1 MNSAVSQSLVNLL
14 LASGVPSHEEAM
26 ELASNLNGGS
36 WTSQVL
42 DSGKVDEQRFL
53 EAIGNYFQV
62 PVISI
67 DAKKIERATLS
78 LLPSRFVFQHHI
90 LPIEMKDKTVVLATY
105 DLFNSVGRQ
114 LASQLLKGPAEWVL
128 VPRGQILRAMKT
140 VYGVGAETFDE
151 ILKANRSFESS
162 QDIEGATDLNAD
174 DPDASVVKFVNQII
188 REAILER
195 ATDIHVEP
203 LENDLRIRYRIDGI
217 LHEVAVPPQLRLLQS
232 AIISRLKV
240 MAHMD
245 IAERRLPQDGRIN
258 LQAHDQNI
266 DVRVSTIPTVNGES
280 ISLRLLSR
288 DQQQAFGFERLDLS
302 PGHTRIMKTLLTQPN
317 GIILVTGPT
326 GSGKS
331 TSLYCFL
338 SSINSVQRRI
348 ITIEEPVEYRLPGVS
363 QIDVKPE
370 IDLTFA
376 KGLRHILRQ
385 DPNVVMVG
393 EIRDVETADI
403 SIRAA
408 MTGHLVFSTLHTND
422 AVGGITR
429 LLDMDVEPFLLASVV
444 KAFIAQRLV
453 RTSCP
458 HCQEPV
464 DYPREYLAEIGIP
477 AELGTRFQKGAG
489 CDSCRQTGYLGRLA
503 IYEICVVTRAVEE
516 VNHAKTRWWRAEAM
530 RDRGRDGD
538 VASGRLAPS
547 RGGQDDHRRSG
558 ARHADRRSDGGDGS
572 AKRPRRGRRS
582 ADGAERSAARTGLRH
597 FLLVIPSRETA
608 RDLAIEYWSHN
619 FSQWVTRIVRVLS
632 PSRCQ
637 CQTIPAPDLS
647 ICGFSVWT
655 NSFFFSRRQPLI
667 SFSRAMACRASL
679 NCS

>member
-1 MNSAVSQSLVNLL
+1 MNPAISNSLIDLL
-14 LASGVPSHEEAM
+14 LASGVPSRDEAV
-26 ELASNLNGGS
+26 ELSTNLNGGS
-36 WTSQVL
+36 WTTQVL

-53 EAIGNYFQV
+53 EAIGNFFQV
-62 PVISI
+62 PVMSI
-67 DAKKIERATLS
+67 DTKRIERATLS

-90 LPIEMKDKTVVLATY
+90 LPIETRDKTVVLATY

-114 LASQLLKGPAEWVL
+114 LASQLLKRPTEWVL
-128 VPRGQILRAMKT
+128 VPRAQILRAMKT

-151 ILKANRSFESS
+151 ILKTNRSFEGV
-162 QDIEGATDLNAD
+162 QDIEMATDLDAN
-174 DPDASVVKFVNQII
+174 DPEASVVKFVNQVI
-188 REAILER
+188 REAIVER

-232 AIISRLKV
+232 AILSRLKV

-288 DQQQAFGFERLDLS
+288 TETQNFGFDRLDMS
-302 PGHTRIMKTLLTQPN
+302 EKQGTIVKALLAQPN
-317 GIILVTGPT
+317 GIILLTGPT
-326 GSGKS
+326 GCGKS

-429 LLDMDVEPFLLASVV
+429 LLDMDVEPFLLSSVV

-453 RTSCP
+453 RTICP
-458 HCQEPV
+458 HCV
-464 DYPREYLAEIGIP
+464 KMYDYPREYLAEISVP
-477 AELGTRFQKGAG
+477 AEMGTQFPRGDG
-489 CDSCRQTGYLGRLA
+489 CDSCRQTGYQGRLA
-503 IYEICVVTRAVEE
+503 IYEICVVTEPLKKLIMQKRDGGELKQCAIATGMETLRQDGWRRVAQGKTTIEE
-516 VNHAKTRWWRAEAM
+516 VVRVTQTDEVMAETELQSAPALMAEAP
-530 RDRGRDGD
+530 
-538 VASGRLAPS
+538 VVLA
-547 RGGQDDHRRSG
+547 
-558 ARHADRRSDGGDGS
+558 
-572 AKRPRRGRRS
+572 
-582 ADGAERSAARTGLRH
+582 
-597 FLLVIPSRETA
+597 
-608 RDLAIEYWSHN
+608 
-619 FSQWVTRIVRVLS
+619 
-632 PSRCQ
+632 
-637 CQTIPAPDLS
+637 
-647 ICGFSVWT
+647 
-655 NSFFFSRRQPLI
+655 
-667 SFSRAMACRASL
+667 
-679 NCS
+679 

>member
-1 MNSAVSQSLVNLL
+1 M
-14 LASGVPSHEEAM
+14 
-26 ELASNLNGGS
+26 
-36 WTSQVL
+36 
-42 DSGKVDEQRFL
+42 
-53 EAIGNYFQV
+53 
-62 PVISI
+62 
-67 DAKKIERATLS
+67 
-78 LLPSRFVFQHHI
+78 
-90 LPIEMKDKTVVLATY
+90 
-105 DLFNSVGRQ
+105 
-114 LASQLLKGPAEWVL
+114 
-128 VPRGQILRAMKT
+128 
-140 VYGVGAETFDE
+140 
-151 ILKANRSFESS
+151 
-162 QDIEGATDLNAD
+162 
-174 DPDASVVKFVNQII
+174 VKFVNQII
-188 REAILER
+188 REAIVER

-258 LQAHDQNI
+258 LQAHEQNI

-288 DQQQAFGFERLDLS
+288 DQQQSFGFERLDLS
-302 PGHTRIMKTLLTQPN
+302 PSTDADHEVALLAQPN

-453 RTSCP
+453 RTICP
-458 HCQEPV
+458 DCKAAGGLSARLSRRDWCIVAPNSARSSTAAQ
-464 DYPREYLAEIGIP
+464 AATIAGKP
-477 AELGTRFQKGAG
+477 AI
-489 CDSCRQTGYLGRLA
+489 TG
-503 IYEICVVTRAVEE
+503 RARHLR
-516 VNHAKTRWWRAEAM
+516 NLR
-530 RDRGRDGD
+530 RDGT
-538 VASGRLAPS
+538 AARRLIMQK
-547 RGGQDDHRRSG
+547 R
-558 ARHADRRSDGGDGS
+558 DGGEL
-572 AKRPRRGRRS
+572 KQC
-582 ADGAERSAARTGLRH
+582 
-597 FLLVIPSRETA
+597 
-608 RDLAIEYWSHN
+608 AISK
-619 FSQWVTRIVRVLS
+619 
-632 PSRCQ
+632 
-637 CQTIPAPDLS
+637 
-647 ICGFSVWT
+647 G
-655 NSFFFSRRQPLI
+655 
-667 SFSRAMACRASL
+667 
-679 NCS
+679 

>member
-1 MNSAVSQSLVNLL
+1 MSPALNKSLVDIL
-14 LASGVPSHEEAM
+14 LASGVETREDAAA
-26 ELASNLNGGS
+26 LATNLNGGS
-36 WTSQVL
+36 WTADVL
-42 DSGKVDEQRFL
+42 NSGKVDEQKFL
-53 EAIGNYFQV
+53 NAIGQLFSV
-62 PVISI
+62 PVIAI
-67 DAKKIERATLS
+67 DAKKIERATL
-78 LLPSRFVFQHHI
+78 LVLPSRFVFQHHI
-90 LPIEMKDKTVVLATY
+90 LPIEIKENSVVLATY

-114 LASQLLKGPAEWVL
+114 LASQLLDKPAEWVL
-128 VPRGQILRAMKT
+128 VPRAQILRAMKT
-140 VYGVGAETFDE
+140 LYGVGAETFDE
-151 ILKANRSFESS
+151 ILKTNRSFEAL
-162 QDIEGATDLNAD
+162 QDIETSTDLNAD

-188 REAILER
+188 REAIHER

-245 IAERRLPQDGRIN
+245 IAVRRLPQDGRIN
-258 LQAHDQNI
+258 LESADQKI

-288 DQQQAFGFERLDLS
+288 DQQQDFGFERLDLS
-302 PGHTRIMKTLLTQPN
+302 PEHTRIMKSLLAQPN

-403 SIRAA
+403 AIRAA

-429 LLDMDVEPFLLASVV
+429 LIDMDVEPFLLASVV
-444 KAFIAQRLV
+444 KAFLAQRLV
-453 RTSCP
+453 RTICP
-458 HCQEPV
+458 DCVETV
-464 DYPREYLAEIGIP
+464 EYPREYLEEIGFPI
-477 AELGTRFQKGAG
+477 EKGITFKRGAG
-489 CDSCRQTGYLGRLA
+489 CENCRQTGYQGRLA
-503 IYEICVVTRAVEE
+503 IYEICLVSEPLKRLIMKKADGGELKQCAIAQGMRTLRLDGWRRVVENKTTIEE
-516 VNHAKTRWWRAEAM
+516 V
-530 RDRGRDGD
+530 
-538 VASGRLAPS
+538 
-547 RGGQDDHRRSG
+547 
-558 ARHADRRSDGGDGS
+558 
-572 AKRPRRGRRS
+572 
-582 ADGAERSAARTGLRH
+582 
-597 FLLVIPSRETA
+597 
-608 RDLAIEYWSHN
+608 
-619 FSQWVTRIVRVLS
+619 VRVT
-632 PSRCQ
+632 
-637 CQTIPAPDLS
+637 QTDE
-647 ICGFSVWT
+647 V
-655 NSFFFSRRQPLI
+655 
-667 SFSRAMACRASL
+667 MAETTG
-679 NCS
+679 

>member
-1 MNSAVSQSLVNLL
+1 M
-14 LASGVPSHEEAM
+14 PSRDEAAA
-26 ELASNLNGGS
+26 LSSNLNGGS

-53 EAIGNYFQV
+53 EAIGSYFQV
-62 PVISI
+62 PVVSI
-67 DAKKIERATLS
+67 DAKRIDRSTLS

-90 LPIEMKDKTVVLATY
+90 LPIETKDKTVVLATY

-114 LASQLLKGPAEWVL
+114 LASQLLKRPTEWVL
-128 VPRGQILRAMKT
+128 VPRAQILRAMKN

-151 ILKANRSFESS
+151 ILKTNRAFENAEDIESS
-162 QDIEGATDLNAD
+162 TDLDAN
-174 DPDASVVKFVNQII
+174 DPEASVVKFVNQVI

-232 AIISRLKV
+232 AILSRLKV

-288 DQQQAFGFERLDLS
+288 TEQHFGFDRLDMS
-302 PGHTRIMKTLLTQPN
+302 DKQSRIIRHLLAQPN
-317 GIILVTGPT
+317 GIILLTGPT
-326 GSGKS
+326 GCGKS

-429 LLDMDVEPFLLASVV
+429 LLDMDVEPFLLSSVV

-453 RTSCP
+453 RTLCP
-458 HCQEPV
+458 HCSQMV
-464 DYPREYLAEIGIP
+464 DYPREYLAEIGVP
-477 AELGTRFQKGAG
+477 AEMGTRFQRGEG
-489 CDSCRQTGYLGRLA
+489 CESCRHTGYQGRLA
-503 IYEICVVTRAVEE
+503 IYEICVVTEPLKKLIMQKRDGGELKQCAIAQGMETLRQDGWRRVAQGKTTIEE
-516 VNHAKTRWWRAEAM
+516 V
-530 RDRGRDGD
+530 
-538 VASGRLAPS
+538 
-547 RGGQDDHRRSG
+547 
-558 ARHADRRSDGGDGS
+558 
-572 AKRPRRGRRS
+572 
-582 ADGAERSAARTGLRH
+582 
-597 FLLVIPSRETA
+597 
-608 RDLAIEYWSHN
+608 
-619 FSQWVTRIVRVLS
+619 VRVT
-632 PSRCQ
+632 
-637 CQTIPAPDLS
+637 QTDEVMAETELQSAPATMGEAPAVF
-647 ICGFSVWT
+647 G
-655 NSFFFSRRQPLI
+655 
-667 SFSRAMACRASL
+667 
-679 NCS
+679 